1 MKLTSFHVRNF
12 RSVNDSGP
20 IDVTKTTALVGRN
33 ESGKSNILLALHSLN
48 PPGGMKDLVPV
59 KDFPRHRKLSECKDH
74 TPVVDTVWSLDEA
87 DRAALAQIWPRIAGA
102 ETANVGR
109 YYKGLPHVGFN
120 KVAPLEFSAKEHAKR
135 ARAIEAA
142 CSNLA
147 DGLEGDAAAALKAAA
162 ETFVAGVTES
172 ETAEEWAPTAVESCQ
187 RLRKALSAAG
197 VELSDADDD
206 RLVEIQQAGKAIA
219 GDKSAAAAARSWV
232 YEHIPTFIYVADYAD
247 MPGHQDI
254 PEYLDRK
261 AQGKRSAA
269 DGNFEKLCKVAELD
283 PARLH
288 ELAARGHE
296 ERNQI
301 VNRAGAVVS
310 TELRR
315 LWTDRVVKVRF
326 NLDGQHF
333 DTILSDSEAVYDVE
347 VNLDERSRGFRWFF
361 SFYMTFAAD
370 TQGGSADNAIL
381 LLDEPGLFL
390 HATSQGDLLDH
401 LRNDLKNQVLYTTH
415 SPFMVPSNDIGSV
428 RTVSIS
434 QDEGTT
440 VSNDPKGDSKTLF
453 PLQAALGYTLSQS
466 LFVGTS
472 NIVVEGVT
480 DYWVLSSVS
489 SHLELLERK
498 HLQKSIVITPAKG
511 AQSVALMVSLLASQ
525 RLEVVVLLDAEK
537 EGHAARTEMLKKQ
550 LLKDD
555 AIVFVDEAF
564 DPAVEEADIEDLLDP
579 DVFGRLVV
587 EVYAKELEG
596 RSLTLNSSMPRIVK
610 RYEAAFGALGLKFN
624 KVAVLRRFMALMG
637 SAPSSVMTP
646 ESEARFERLF
656 DGINK
661 RFTKVRKR
669 DGNPFGA

>member
-1 MKLTSFHVRNF
+1 MRLTSFHVQNF
-12 RSVNDSGP
+12 RSVNDSGL
-20 IDVTKTTALVGRN
+20 IEVTKTTALVGRN

-59 KDFPRHRKLSECKDH
+59 KDFPRHRKLSECKPN
-74 TPVVDTVWSLDEA
+74 TPVVDTSWSLDDA
-87 DRAALAQIWPRIAGA
+87 DRAVLGDIWPRV
-102 ETANVGR
+102 ANARTVAIGR
-109 YYKGLPHVGFN
+109 TFKGLPHVGFDP
-120 KVAPLEFSAKEHAKR
+120 VEAVEFSAKDQARR

-142 CSNLA
+142 CGNLA
-147 DGLEGDAAAALKAAA
+147 DGLEPEPAAALRTAADA
-162 ETFVAGVTES
+162 FVTSVTRWES
-172 ETAEEWAPTAVESCQ
+172 PNNWAPEAAGACP

-197 VELSDADDD
+197 VELAEADDD
-206 RLVEIQQAGKAIA
+206 RLVEIQQTAKAIGEDEDA
-219 GDKSAAAAARSWV
+219 HGAARKWAV
-232 YEHIPTFIYVADYAD
+232 ENMPTFVYVADYAD
-247 MPGHQDI
+247 MPGHQNI

-261 AQGKRSAA
+261 GRGLRNEA
-269 DGNFEKLCKVAELD
+269 DRNFEKLCKVAELD

-288 ELAARGHE
+288 DLATTGHE

-361 SFYMTFAAD
+361 SFYTTFAAD
-370 TQGGSADNAIL
+370 IQGGSADNAIL

-390 HATSQGDLLDH
+390 HATSQGDLLGH

-472 NIVVEGVT
+472 NLVVEGVT
-480 DYWVLSSVS
+480 DFWVLSTVS
-489 SHLELLERK
+489 SHLELLDRK
-498 HLQKSIVITPAKG
+498 HLQKSIVITPGKG
-511 AQSVALMVSLLASQ
+511 AQTLALMVALLASQ
-525 RLEVVVLLDAEK
+525 RLDVVLLLDAEK
-537 EGHAARTEMLKKQ
+537 EGRSARDEVLKKQ

-564 DPAVEEADIEDLLDP
+564 DPKVQEADVEDLLDAE
-579 DVFGRLVV
+579 VFGRLVA
-587 EVYAKELEG
+587 EVYSKELEG
-596 RSLTLNSSMPRIVK
+596 YFLSVNNSIPRIVK
-610 RYEAAFGALGLKFN
+610 RYEAAFVALGLKFN

-637 SAPSSVMTP
+637 SDPSSVMTP

-656 DGINK
+656 DGVNK

-669 DGNPFGA
+669 DGNPFGT